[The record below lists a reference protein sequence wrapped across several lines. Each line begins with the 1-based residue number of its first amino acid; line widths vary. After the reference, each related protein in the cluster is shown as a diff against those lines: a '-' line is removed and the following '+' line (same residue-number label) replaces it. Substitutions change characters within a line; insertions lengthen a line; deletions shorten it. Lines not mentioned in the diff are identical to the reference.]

1 MAKRTTKHADRR
13 IKERFGSNVDGIGLA
28 NGARHN
34 GIALNDLAHY
44 ASDTQFPM
52 LKRLFYNK
60 GTQGKTVRLYRGYV
74 FIFFNTSKRLIT
86 MYPIA
91 SEFLEEYEKA
101 RFIEELKHETYRKE
115 RRQ

>member
-13 IKERFGSNVDGIGLA
+13 IRERFGNVDGVSLA

-34 GIALNDLAHY
+34 GIALNDLANY
-44 ASDTQFPM
+44 ASDIQFPM
-52 LKRLFYNK
+52 LKKLFHNK
-60 GTQGKTVRLYRGYV
+60 GTQGKTVRLYMGYV
-74 FIFFNTSKRLIT
+74 FIFFNSSKRLIT

-91 SEFLEEYEKA
+91 SEFLEEYGKA
-101 RFIEELKHETYRKE
+101 RFIEEIKREIYRKE